1 MCLNEQNEDP
11 GRQGA
16 SESVCTTHSHE
27 LTALA
32 LSARGTMVATASTK
46 VMDLSIIFSPSSMDH
61 IKLHL
66 GHLVVIGGGLVIM
79 SFCKTMTKM

>member
-1 MCLNEQNEDP
+1 MCLNEQNEDQ

-46 VMDLSIIFSPSSMDH
+46 VMDLSIILILSSMDH
-61 IKLHL
+61 IKLFGSFGGNWWWF
-66 GHLVVIGGGLVIM
+66 GHLVI
-79 SFCKTMTKM
+79 CKAVGKM